1 MATRQSNDHFSSRRS
16 ASAPTGARPAGTRF
30 KDQPTPRSRVTQSS
44 YTKGAQAGART
55 SRSHAA
61 HASQSRTGV
70 QAAYTRRA
78 PQKQSKASALPVI
91 IAVIVVVGVVAGFVT
106 FGLPAIANL
115 FTAGEQSTVEAGI
128 EVQINIPEGASGD
141 VIAST
146 LSENHIIEDP
156 QVYYATVREMRADAS
171 LKPGDYIFTTLQ
183 DPKEVVQ
190 QLVDGPNVDTISV
203 TVAEGLT
210 VDQTAA
216 QVEQAFG
223 ISADEFLAQAKASN
237 YAADYPFLEGAYND
251 SLEGYLYPKTYSF
264 THEPTADEVIRVM
277 LDQFEI
283 ETADLALADG
293 ANGLSEQE
301 IVTLAS
307 LIERETR
314 VDDERPLVASVIY
327 NRLDE
332 GMPLQIDAAIVY
344 ARGGGNDAV
353 TYDDLEIDSPYNI
366 YQNKGLTPG
375 PICSP
380 SVSSISAAMS
390 PESTD
395 YLYYVLSAENDG
407 THVFSET
414 YDEFLANRKAYQDAR
429 S

>member
-1 MATRQSNDHFSSRRS
+1 MRRDLVATRQSNDHFISRRATQGPS
-16 ASAPTGARPAGTRF
+16 GARPAGTRF
-30 KDQPTPRSRVTQSS
+30 KDQSTPRKRVSQSS
-44 YTKGAQAGART
+44 YTT
-55 SRSHAA
+55 RSHAA
-61 HASQSRTGV
+61 ASSRPRTGV
-70 QAAYTRRA
+70 QAAYTRRS
-78 PQKQSKASALPVI
+78 PKKQSKASALPVI
-91 IAVIVVVGVVAGFVT
+91 IAIVVVVGVVAGFVT

-115 FTAGEQSTVEAGI
+115 LTPGEQQTVEAGV

-141 VIAST
+141 IIAST

-156 QVYYATVREMRADAS
+156 QVYYATVREMRADSS
-171 LKPGDYIFTTLQ
+171 LKPGDYVFTTLQ

-190 QLVDGPNVDTISV
+190 QLIDGPNVDTIKV

-223 ISADEFLAQAKASN
+223 IPADEFLAQAKASN

-264 THEPTADEVIRVM
+264 IHTPSADEVIRVM

-283 ETADLALADG
+283 ETADLSLSDG

-301 IVTLAS
+301 IVTMAS

-314 VDDERPLVASVIY
+314 VEDERPLVAGVIY

-353 TYDDLEIDSPYNI
+353 TYDDLEIDSPYNV
-366 YQNKGLTPG
+366 YENTGLTPG

-380 SVSSISAAMS
+380 SVSSIKAAMS
-390 PESTD
+390 PEKSD
-395 YLYYVLSAENDG
+395 YLYYVLSAKNDG
-407 THVFSET
+407 THVFSES
-414 YDEFLANRKAYQDAR
+414 YDEFLENRKAYQDAR